1 MAKKRISKKELKG
14 DAFVSFF
21 FNSWEYIKTHQNQ
34 LFIGVIAIII
44 IIAAVSWYFNS
55 REAAKVESSA
65 RFAEAISFYNSGD
78 MASAKE
84 LLKIVKNRYGST
96 MEGAFSRYFMG
107 KIAMAEG
114 NNEQAI
120 SHFEDYLSRA
130 GSYPF
135 YRDSAREAIA
145 ICMMNE
151 RRFDEAAQIYLELSS
166 EKEEDEREE
175 YLEKA
180 AETYEMADSRGKA
193 LEVYRQLLGMKEGL
207 AKKKIEIKIS
217 ILTG

>member
-1 MAKKRISKKELKG
+1 MTKKRISKKELKE
-14 DAFVSFF
+14 DVFVSFF

-44 IIAAVSWYFNS
+44 IIAGISWYFNS
-55 REAAKVESSA
+55 REAAKAESSA

-78 MASAKE
+78 MASAEE
-84 LLKIVKNRYGST
+84 LLKMVRNRYGST
-96 MEGAFSRYFMG
+96 MEGAFSRYFLG
-107 KIAMAEG
+107 KIAMAQG

-120 SHFEDYLSRA
+120 SHFEDYLSKA
-130 GSYPF
+130 GGYPF
-135 YRDSAREAIA
+135 YKDSAREAIA
-145 ICMMNE
+145 ICMINE
-151 RRFDEAAQIYLELSS
+151 RRFDKAAQIYLELSS
-166 EKEEDEREE
+166 EKEEDEKEE

-180 AETYEMADSRGKA
+180 AETYEMTGTKGKA
-193 LEVYRQLLGMKEGL
+193 LKIYRQLLDLKEGL